1 MRFYPRDAGQPPPP
15 PAGALPGSTTILHRL
30 RPQTWR
36 PRPTTTQSTDGPR
49 LAIAPAST
57 LQTDMTPRPTLLRSA
72 PEEMKSF
79 LTSLPLA
86 ASLVGPAGTFYSFT
100 QVEPVVI
107 P

>member
-1 MRFYPRDAGQPPPP
+1 
-15 PAGALPGSTTILHRL
+15 
-30 RPQTWR
+30 
-36 PRPTTTQSTDGPR
+36 
-49 LAIAPAST
+49 
-57 LQTDMTPRPTLLRSA
+57 MTPRPTLLRSA